1 MTFDERFCAHFHF
14 CFFLYNGINLL
25 YNGVMKNFRDVCQS
39 SYFLIAL
46 QFLLSIAIAAG
57 AIFYTYAN
65 VIIYCLWKVV
75 LIDVTFVLC
84 CGVLFAFA
92 YFEKHP
98 DCKAWHLL
106 FPFVVGAG
114 VFAALFFGAQAIAS
128 SYVNPTV
135 CRMIGV
141 SVALAF
147 TLACVVAQD
156 IFAVKRDRKFLRLL
170 TVLFAIG
177 VYVGAMA
184 LSALTLPHGW
194 LFKSLSKDKNEFAT
208 ASAEVYQITA
218 ADRNA
223 GKAWLTEGL
232 FGETP
237 AFDFLLEGKRFT
249 ETLSSWTAATVT
261 SETDGEGNMTLV
273 RTYTHSSGVEARVE
287 GKYYD
292 QTAMVE
298 WTVYVTNRGPERSA
312 ILSDLHPLEAT
323 IPVSASTI
331 YFSGGSNE
339 ANDDFALYSR
349 KLGKNEYVFD
359 TVNGRASKLYLP
371 FFNLCGKEGG
381 ATIGIGWSGQWTA
394 TFSGGKNAKVCV
406 GQSRLEGYLDPGE
419 TVRSPLVS
427 LCLYE
432 GGNALKGFNNFR
444 ADIKRGLGDRAKE
457 SNMLMFAGA
466 EGQDDTSRSS
476 IEGTKEYV
484 AKLVDLGLVDEI
496 DYAWYDAGWYD
507 TKGTGDWRSSVGD
520 WGVDTA
526 KYPDGFGAV
535 SAYLGGY
542 GVKSLLWY
550 EPERVPTSS
559 KLYQTVSESPGKE
572 NWLLYSEKDGDCLWN
587 MGDTDACAYMADRIA
602 ASLIENGV
610 AYYRQDF
617 NVDPKAYWE
626 YADRSIYDLRKGF
639 AENKYVTGEYAFLDG
654 LRERIPELLIDNC
667 ASGGRRIDLEMCR
680 RSVPLWRSDY
690 QCKKEKS
697 DLSEAAQYQTYG
709 LGMWLPYSCITNP
722 NASSEYDFR
731 SLLGGCVMCYADVLF
746 DATEEYVK
754 FIREYNE
761 IKTYF
766 AQNYYPLT
774 SCTPLSSYIAM
785 QFGGEQEG
793 VVLAYVRAQQ
803 VKNGKKIKVYP
814 NGLSSDKRYEFR
826 TIEGETITVGQGK
839 EIMQNGIEIQNL
851 RNAYII
857 TYHEA

>member
-1 MTFDERFCAHFHF
+1 M
-14 CFFLYNGINLL
+14 
-25 YNGVMKNFRDVCQS
+25 S
-39 SYFLIAL
+39 PWFLIAA
-46 QFLLSIAIAAG
+46 QILLSGAIAAG
-57 AIFYTYAN
+57 AVFYTYSA
-65 VIIYCLWKVV
+65 VIVYSEWKLTLIYLDFAV
-75 LIDVTFVLC
+75 C
-84 CGVLFAFA
+84 CGALFTLT
-92 YFEKHP
+92 YFEKNP
-98 DCKAWHLL
+98 DAKALQLIFSFIVVFFAFFAGSFWLWVFLWHVNDTISCTVRVS
-106 FPFVVGAG
+106 VVIAAALALVIAQD
-114 VFAALFFGAQAIAS
+114 VFAI
-128 SYVNPTV
+128 
-135 CRMIGV
+135 R
-141 SVALAF
+141 
-147 TLACVVAQD
+147 
-156 IFAVKRDRKFLRLL
+156 RDRKFLRLAVVAL
-170 TVLFAIG
+170 VAV
-177 VYVGAMA
+177 VYVGAIF
-184 LSALTLPHGW
+184 LSCLILPHGW
-194 LFKSLSKDKNEFAT
+194 AFKNFSRDKHLFAT
-208 ASAEVYQITA
+208 ASAEELRLTD
-218 ADRNA
+218 ADRAA
-223 GKAWLTEGL
+223 GKTWLTECL
-232 FGETP
+232 AGESP
-237 AFDFLLEGKRFT
+237 AFDFRLEGKRFT
-249 ETLSSWTAATVT
+249 DTLSDWTASTVA

-273 RTYTHSSGVEARVE
+273 RAYTHSSGVEARVE

-292 QTAMVE
+292 LTATVE
-298 WTVYVTNRGPERSA
+298 WTVYVTNRGSERSA
-312 ILSDLHPLEAT
+312 ILSDLHPLET
-323 IPVSASTI
+323 TLPVSSPTL

-349 KLGKNEYVFD
+349 KLGKREYVFD
-359 TVNGRASKLYLP
+359 TVDGRTSSLYLP
-371 FFNLCGKEGG
+371 FFNLSAKDRG
-381 ATIGIGWSGQWTA
+381 ATLGIGWSGQWTA
-394 TFSGGKNAKVCV
+394 TFSGGKSTKVCV
-406 GQSRLEGYLDPGE
+406 GQSRLEGYIDPGE

-427 LCLYE
+427 LCMYE

-484 AKLVDLGLVDEI
+484 AKLVDLGLIDEI

-507 TKGTGDWRSSVGD
+507 TKGTDDWRGSVGD
-520 WGVDTA
+520 WTADNA

-587 MGDTDACAYMADRIA
+587 MGDTDACAYMIDRIA
-602 ASLIENGV
+602 ASIIENGV

-690 QCKKEKS
+690 QCKTEKS
-697 DLSEAAQYQTYG
+697 DLSKAAQYQTYG

-746 DATEEYVK
+746 DATETYVK
-754 FIREYNE
+754 FVHDYMK
-761 IKTYF
+761 IKNYF

-774 SCTPLSSYIAM
+774 SCNPHTRVVAM
-785 QFGGEQEG
+785 QYGSETDGI
-793 VVLAYVRAQQ
+793 VLAYVRW
-803 VKNGKKIKVYP
+803 KNRKLYDRGKTIYP
-814 NGLSSDKRYEFR
+814 SGLSPDKRYEFR
-826 TIEGETITVGQGK
+826 TIEGDVIKTGLGK
-839 EIMQNGIEIQNL
+839 DIMKNGITLLTWDPEAI
-851 RNAYII
+851 II